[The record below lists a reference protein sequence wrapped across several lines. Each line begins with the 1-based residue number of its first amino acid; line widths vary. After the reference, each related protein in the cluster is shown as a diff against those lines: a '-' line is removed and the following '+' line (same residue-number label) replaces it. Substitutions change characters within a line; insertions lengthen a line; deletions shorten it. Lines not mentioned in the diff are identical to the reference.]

1 MGINLLPHAVRELAE
16 LGLADELAAIALPPQ
31 RLSYYDRSGEPVWEE
46 PLGVTAG
53 YDWPQYSVHRG
64 RLHLMLLKA
73 VREWLGADAVRTG
86 RVFRRFEQ
94 TADGVRVHF
103 LDRASGEPTAEDAGL
118 LIGSDGIDSA
128 VRARLYPGEAPPGRR
143 LGDVGE

>member
-1 MGINLLPHAVRELAE
+1 M
-16 LGLADELAAIALPPQ
+16 
-31 RLSYYDRSGEPVWEE
+31 
-46 PLGVTAG
+46 
-53 YDWPQYSVHRG
+53 HRG